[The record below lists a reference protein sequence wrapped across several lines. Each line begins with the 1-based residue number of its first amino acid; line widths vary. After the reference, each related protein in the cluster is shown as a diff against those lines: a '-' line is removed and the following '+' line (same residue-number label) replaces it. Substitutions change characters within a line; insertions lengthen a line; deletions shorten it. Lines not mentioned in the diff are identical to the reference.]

1 MMQTHQKITIMRTTL
16 DIADDVLFA
25 AKEIARR
32 EKKTVGQII
41 SDLARQSFAGVPGDD
56 AKPSSGAKAVPHV
69 SERLVAYGIKPLP
82 RRGTVVSNEL
92 IDRLRDQEGV

>member
-1 MMQTHQKITIMRTTL
+1 MRTTL

-32 EKKTVGQII
+32 EKKSVGQII
-41 SDLARQSFAGVPGDD
+41 SDLARQSFTRSAATEVSASPG
-56 AKPSSGAKAVPHV
+56 SAVVLHA
-69 SERLVAYGIKPLP
+69 SERLATYGINPLP
-82 RRGTVVSNEL
+82 RRGTIVSNEL

>member
-1 MMQTHQKITIMRTTL
+1 MRTTL
-16 DIADDVLFA
+16 EIADDVLFA

-32 EKKTVGQII
+32 EKKSVGQII
-41 SDLARQSFAGVPGDD
+41 SDLARQSFANAHASPTC
-56 AKPSSGAKAVPHV
+56 GAQAVPHV
-69 SERLVAYGIKPLP
+69 SERLATYGINPLP

>member
-1 MMQTHQKITIMRTTL
+1 MRTTL

-41 SDLARQSFAGVPGDD
+41 SDLARQSFARVSSDD
-56 AKPSSGAKAVPHV
+56 ATPASGAKAVPHV
-69 SERLVAYGIKPLP
+69 SERLATYGIKPLA

>member
-1 MMQTHQKITIMRTTL
+1 MRTTL
-16 DIADDVLFA
+16 DIAEDVLFA

-32 EKKTVGQII
+32 EKTSVGRII
-41 SDLARQSFAGVPGDD
+41 SDLARQSFARVSGNESSPG
-56 AKPSSGAKAVPHV
+56 SGRKAVPHM
-69 SERLVAYGIKPLP
+69 SERLAAYGINPLP